1 MKETF
6 ALYLGES
13 IMFSTIFSLAL
24 RDAWTKTKLASSLL
38 IMTIMGGAVAPVIM
52 GYIAIFFRKPTRPSL
67 PLRKAPPFSPSLSSL
82 RDERM

>member
-1 MKETF
+1 MKEAF
-6 ALYLGES
+6 GLYQGES

-24 RDAWTKTKLASSLL
+24 RDAGTKTKLVSSLL
-38 IMTIMGGAVAPVIM
+38 LMTIVGGAVASVIM